1 MKTCQLFNRSARLRN
16 AHGFTLV
23 ELMVVV
29 AIVGILASVAYPSYM
44 NQVRKSRRTDAVVA
58 VSSIQQAQERWRAN
72 KSSYITTTSLL
83 TTAAPDGLGFRTT
96 GLSEGGYYSLSL
108 SPNTATVIPPCT
120 TASCY
125 IVTATA
131 VPGKSQ
137 SSDTNGTNCTALIIT
152 VTNGSGVKSPDACWK
167 K

>member
-1 MKTCQLFNRSARLRN
+1 MQMKTSQLFNRPARIGN
-16 AHGFTLV
+16 AQGFTLI

-29 AIVGILASVAYPSYM
+29 AIVGILASVAYPSFM
-44 NQVRKSRRTDAVVA
+44 SQVRKSRRSDAVVA
-58 VSSIQQAQERWRAN
+58 MSGVQQAQESWRAN

-96 GLSEGGYYSLSL
+96 GLSESGYYSLSL
-108 SPNTATVIPPCT
+108 SPNTATAIPPCT
-120 TASCY
+120 TESCY

-137 SSDTNGTNCTALIIT
+137 ASDTNCTSLVIT
-152 VTNGSGVKSPDACWK
+152 VTNGSGVKTPDACWSK
-167 K
+167 